1 MKLRQEEDIVS
12 FDSKVQNSSWHDIV
26 IFLKHGIEQKN
37 NIVFFQVIKNNNE
50 RLHFI
55 KDFQMDI

>member
-12 FDSKVQNSSWHDIV
+12 FDSKVQNSSLHDIV

-37 NIVFFQVIKNNNE
+37 NIVFFSGDK
-50 RLHFI
+50 
-55 KDFQMDI
+55 K